1 MSSSLLLSEILNW
14 RNQYSMATK
23 PIAIK
28 RHQQVLPQIFRLD
41 LPEELILG
49 IEGCR
54 DNKQVR
60 ALGIEWAIQQSKDLI
75 AKGAPVVHFY
85 SMGKSDNI
93 KAIAKEV
100 F

>member
-1 MSSSLLLSEILNW
+1 MF
-14 RNQYSMATK
+14 K
-23 PIAIK
+23 
-28 RHQQVLPQIFRLD
+28 LD
-41 LPEELILG
+41 LPEELIK
-49 IEGCR
+49 EVENCK

-60 ALGIEWAIQQSKDLI
+60 QVGVEWAIEQSKELI

-93 KAIAKEV
+93 KAIASKV